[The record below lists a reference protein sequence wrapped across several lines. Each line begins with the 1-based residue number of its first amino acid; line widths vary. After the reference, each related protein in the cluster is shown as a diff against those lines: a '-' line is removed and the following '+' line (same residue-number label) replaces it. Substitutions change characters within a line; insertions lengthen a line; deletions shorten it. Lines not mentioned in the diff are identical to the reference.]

1 MFIAAVFTIVKTW
14 KESMSSADKWIK
26 KTWCIYI
33 YNEILLSHKNNE
45 ILPFAATWMNIEGII
60 LREISQR
67 TKSIV

>member
-45 ILPFAATWMNIEGII
+45 ILPFAATWMNLEIIRVSEG
-60 LREISQR
+60 SQR
-67 TKSIV
+67 K